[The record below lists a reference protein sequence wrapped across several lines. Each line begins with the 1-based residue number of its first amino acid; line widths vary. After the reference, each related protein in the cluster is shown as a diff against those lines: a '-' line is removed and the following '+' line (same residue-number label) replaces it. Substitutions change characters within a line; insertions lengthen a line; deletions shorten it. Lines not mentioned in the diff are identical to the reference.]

1 MSDRTAMTGMPESA
15 AATGFVDHVM
25 PVEDMPA
32 KLLEYQ
38 RHLMTVDGRKGPDGT
53 RRDAADHLA
62 KICALLRNRIG
73 HDFSQYKEKTLTRRI
88 QRLLQVLQTA
98 TLPEYIA
105 PLRPEPIQ
113 TELLVRENRR
123 ATCRER
129 GWQTE

>member
-53 RRDAADHLA
+53 SRDAADHLA

-73 HDFSQYKEKTLTRRI
+73 HDFSHYKETTLPRSI
-88 QRLLQVLQTA
+88 QRQTQVLQIE
-98 TLPEYIA
+98 PA
-105 PLRPEPIQ
+105 PAYNKRLKQE
-113 TELLVRENRR
+113 
-123 ATCRER
+123 
-129 GWQTE
+129 